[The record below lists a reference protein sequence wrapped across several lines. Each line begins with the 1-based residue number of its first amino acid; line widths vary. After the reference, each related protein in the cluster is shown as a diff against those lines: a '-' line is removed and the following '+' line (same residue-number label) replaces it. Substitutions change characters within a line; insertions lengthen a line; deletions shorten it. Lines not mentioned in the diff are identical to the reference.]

1 MPVTGKASDVFGRKT
16 VFIVSLSL
24 FTVGSLLCALA
35 PNIWTLIFF
44 RAIQALGMGGLMPG
58 AAGIVADY
66 FPNSRQQM
74 IGLFTSIFPIG
85 QIIGPNLGGWLV
97 ESFGWRTVF
106 WINVP
111 LGIAVLVISAWLLR
125 KGPRKVMSLDLVGTG
140 LLTGSLFALM
150 YGFSEIGSR
159 QTGIPNLIIAILFA
173 VSIGFMALF
182 ILHERKVNNPIIDM
196 VMMTKKPF
204 LAANIY
210 NFIYGACV
218 LGISSLIPLYGV
230 EVYSLSTL
238 QSGLILTPRSVGMI
252 LMSTVT
258 SVSLVRW
265 GYRWPML
272 FGTIVTMVSLLL
284 LGFEF
289 SGTDIAG
296 IHLASLVLLF
306 GFLALLGLGMGTA
319 APAANNACIELMPEH
334 VATIVGIRGMFRQ
347 CGGAVSI
354 AVATMVLHSA
364 RDMASGFRVV
374 FLGSVLLLALSIP
387 CIFLMPSSCSV
398 PSDKPASG

>member
-1 MPVTGKASDVFGRKT
+1 
-16 VFIVSLSL
+16 
-24 FTVGSLLCALA
+24 
-35 PNIWTLIFF
+35 
-44 RAIQALGMGGLMPG
+44 
-58 AAGIVADY
+58 
-66 FPNSRQQM
+66 
-74 IGLFTSIFPIG
+74 
-85 QIIGPNLGGWLV
+85 
-97 ESFGWRTVF
+97 
-106 WINVP
+106 
-111 LGIAVLVISAWLLR
+111 
-125 KGPRKVMSLDLVGTG
+125 
-140 LLTGSLFALM
+140 M

-182 ILHERKVNNPIIDM
+182 ILHERKANNPIIDM